1 MVCQTPEDDG
11 GGGVGRIGID
21 VALPDQRPPSAP
33 EVLCDPGR
41 LLALAQSGLDSESD
55 PAMELVARRVQRWL
69 DVPVALVT
77 LVQPEQQVFPGLVG
91 LPEPWASRR
100 ATPLTHSFCQH
111 VVTTAQPLIVEN
123 APEHPLV
130 RDNLAVPDIGVM
142 AYAGMPLTDA
152 DGHVLGSLCAIDT
165 HPRAWTPTQID
176 VLRDLAWG
184 CSVELRLRLARFD
197 AEQERT
203 RRDALE
209 STLRESFEQS
219 QSLLEVSQAFT
230 RTATVADVRDR
241 IVELATGRQAP
252 AYVGISLLQPDGR
265 LRRYDDAGPLS
276 ATGRDA
282 DGSWSLYPVS
292 AEAPSAAAVHQARMV
307 HHGDRPAFDAEYPA
321 PARQALRDLGL
332 HSVVAAPLVGDDGV
346 LGSLLLGW
354 DEPRSFDPVELL
366 TLSTVAG
373 FAAQA
378 LHRAELLQHRIG
390 VAQQMQQAML
400 APLPTVAGLLMAA
413 RYRPADSREH
423 VGGDWYDAVLP
434 TADPSLVA
442 VSVGDIASHNLAA
455 AIAMGQVRPMLR
467 QACFDHATAAPSHA
481 LAALETA
488 GAGLGVT
495 AMGSAVLAYL
505 RAGAGRTWSVTWTNA
520 GHPPP
525 VVLAPDAPAR
535 LLDEHDHLFGVG
547 PLAHLPRRD
556 HDVVLAPGTTLFLYS
571 DGLIESR
578 GDDIDAGIDRL
589 TALLDAHRHLT
600 CQDLVDLSIDTLA
613 TDSPD
618 DVVALAVRIPAV

>member
-1 MVCQTPEDDG
+1 MCQTRSTRTKAG
-11 GGGVGRIGID
+11 WVGIGID
-21 VALPDQRPPSAP
+21 FAVPDPRPSAAL
-33 EVLCDPGR
+33 EALCDPGR
-41 LLALAQSGLDSESD
+41 LLALAQSGLASDSD
-55 PAMELVARRVQRWL
+55 PEMERVARRVQRWL
-69 DVPVALVT
+69 DAPVALVT

-111 VVTTAQPLIVEN
+111 VVTSAEPLIVEN

-130 RDNLAVPDIGVM
+130 RDNLAIPDLGVM

-152 DGHVLGSLCAIDT
+152 EGRVLGSLCAIDT
-165 HPRAWTPTQID
+165 RPRPWTPTQID
-176 VLRDLAWG
+176 ALRDLAWG

-209 STLRESFEQS
+209 STLRTSFEQS

-241 IVELATGRQAP
+241 IVELVADRLPP

-265 LRRYDDAGPLS
+265 LRRYDDSGPLTGS
-276 ATGRDA
+276 GRDA
-282 DGSWSLYPVS
+282 DGTWSLFPAS
-292 AEAPSAAAVHQARMV
+292 AALPSASAVRQARIV
-307 HHGDRPAFDAEYPA
+307 HHGDRDAFDAEYPEA
-321 PARQALRDLGL
+321 ARRQLRGLGL
-332 HSVVAAPLVGDDGV
+332 HSVVAAPLTGDDGV
-346 LGSLLLGW
+346 IGALVLGW
-354 DEPRSFDPVELL
+354 DRPQTFDPVELL
-366 TLSTVAG
+366 TLTTITG

-378 LHRAELLQHRIG
+378 LHRAELLQHRIS

-400 APLPTVAGLLMAA
+400 APLPAVPGLLMAA

-434 TADPSLVA
+434 AADPSLVA
-442 VSVGDIASHNLAA
+442 VSVGDIAGHNLAA

-467 QACFDHATAAPSHA
+467 QACFDHATAAPSRA

-495 AMGSAVLAYL
+495 TMGTAVLAYL
-505 RAGAGRTWSVTWTNA
+505 RAGPGGTWSVTWTNA

-525 VVLAPDAPAR
+525 VVLVPDASAH
-535 LLDEHDHLFGVG
+535 LLEEHDHLFGVG

-578 GDDIDAGIDRL
+578 GDDIDAGLDRL
-589 TALLDAHRHLT
+589 TALLDGNRHLG
-600 CQDLVDLSIDTLA
+600 CQELVDLAIDTLA
-613 TDSPD
+613 ADSPD
-618 DVVALAVRIPAV
+618 DVVALALRVPAT

>member
-1 MVCQTPEDDG
+1 ME
-11 GGGVGRIGID
+11 RIGID
-21 VALPDQRPPSAP
+21 VALPDPRPPTAP

-41 LLALAQSGLDSESD
+41 LLALAQSGLASDSD
-55 PAMELVARRVQRWL
+55 PEMERVARRVQRWL

-77 LVQPEQQVFPGLVG
+77 LVQPGQQVFPGLVG

-100 ATPLTHSFCQH
+100 ATPLSHSFCQH
-111 VVTTAQPLIVEN
+111 VVITAEPLIIEN

-130 RDNLAVPDIGVM
+130 RDNLAIPDLGVM
-142 AYAGMPLTDA
+142 AYAGMPLADA
-152 DGHVLGSLCAIDT
+152 EGRVLGSLCAIDT
-165 HPRAWTPTQID
+165 RPRPWTPSQID
-176 VLRDLAWG
+176 ALRDLAWG
-184 CSVELRLRLARFD
+184 CSVELRLRLARYD
-197 AEQERT
+197 ADQERT

-209 STLRESFEQS
+209 STLRTSFEQS

-241 IVELATGRQAP
+241 IVELAAGRQP
-252 AYVGISLLQPDGR
+252 PVYVGISLLQPDGR
-265 LRRYDDAGPLS
+265 LRRYDDTGPLAES
-276 ATGRDA
+276 GRDA
-282 DGSWSLYPVS
+282 DGTWTQYPVS
-292 AEAPSAAAVHQARMV
+292 AVLPSAAAVQQARMV
-307 HHGDRPAFDAEYPA
+307 HHGDRAAFDAEYPPSA
-321 PARQALRDLGL
+321 QQWLRDRGL
-332 HSVVAAPLVGDDGV
+332 HSVVAAPLTGDTGV
-346 LGSLLLGW
+346 IGALLLGW
-354 DEPRSFDPVELL
+354 DEPQRFDPVELL
-366 TLSTVAG
+366 TLTTVAG

-400 APLPTVAGLLMAA
+400 APLPTVPGLRMAA

-434 TADPSLVA
+434 AADPSLVA
-442 VSVGDIASHNLAA
+442 VSVGDIAGHNLQA

-467 QACFDHATAAPSHA
+467 QACFDHATAAPSRA
-481 LAALETA
+481 LSALETA

-495 AMGSAVLAYL
+495 AMGTAVLAYL
-505 RAGAGRTWSVTWTNA
+505 RGGPAGTWSVTWTNA

-535 LLDEHDHLFGVG
+535 LLDEHDHLFGVA

-556 HDVVLAPGTTLFLYS
+556 HDAVLAPGTTLFLYS

-578 GDDIDAGIDRL
+578 DEDIDVGIDRL
-589 TALLDAHRHLT
+589 TALLDEHRHLP
-600 CQDLVDLSIDTLA
+600 CQDLVDLAIDRLA
-613 TDSPD
+613 ADSPD
-618 DVVALAVRIPAV
+618 DVVALALRVPAT